1 VFFQDLTG
9 HRQLRLDYHLIHE
22 TQTID
27 YHWNQ
32 QRTYATFGVSNH
44 QPASLAAEHLYRFAK
59 YFKWMGRTFLIL
71 GVAIDAVSIVRSTT
85 PLRRAA
91 QTTAAWA
98 LGWAGCKV
106 VGAGGAAAGG
116 LASPV
121 GMAVGGLVGC
131 VIGGAAGYKTGEW
144 AGGIVYDWA
153 NATFIPLQR
162 VPAP

>member
-1 VFFQDLTG
+1 MTAFIPPDLQTPATGSVPFATGVASVARIPIPGSNGLCLELRPRGPIPPAGSTSTVFFQDLTG

-71 GVAIDAVSIVRSTT
+71 GVALVAETNVRSTT

-91 QTTAAWA
+91 
-98 LGWAGCKV
+98 
-106 VGAGGAAAGG
+106 
-116 LASPV
+116 
-121 GMAVGGLVGC
+121 
-131 VIGGAAGYKTGEW
+131 
-144 AGGIVYDWA
+144 
-153 NATFIPLQR
+153 
-162 VPAP
+162 